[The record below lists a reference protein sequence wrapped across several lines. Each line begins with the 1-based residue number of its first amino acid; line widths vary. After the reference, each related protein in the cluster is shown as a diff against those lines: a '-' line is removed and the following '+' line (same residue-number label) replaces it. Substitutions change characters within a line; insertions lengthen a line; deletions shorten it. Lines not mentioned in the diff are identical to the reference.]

1 MKEKKKNPL
10 PICWLLMTEW
20 SPDEGVGE
28 WGGVRGRGGGGGG
41 EAT

>member
-1 MKEKKKNPL
+1 MNEMKKNPL

-28 WGGVRGRGGGGGG
+28 QGGVRGSGLVKPH
-41 EAT
+41 EL